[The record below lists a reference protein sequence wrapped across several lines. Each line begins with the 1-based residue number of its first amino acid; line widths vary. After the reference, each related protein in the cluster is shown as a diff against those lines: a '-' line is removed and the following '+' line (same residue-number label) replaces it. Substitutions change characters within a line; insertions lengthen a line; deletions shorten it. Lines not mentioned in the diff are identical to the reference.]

1 MHLIIQFEEALFSR
15 QMIELQQNNINT
27 IALQIYC
34 TNTTFLDIPYRRL
47 LAKAFIAF
55 NAAIP
60 RCNTPTYWTLHEIQF
75 SAIAKFSRGT
85 QALASGSRLSIRGL
99 APLKT
104 IGAPRA
110 TRGSA
115 SKAAET
121 RT

>member
-1 MHLIIQFEEALFSR
+1 
-15 QMIELQQNNINT
+15 MIELQQNNINT

-55 NAAIP
+55 NAA
-60 RCNTPTYWTLHEIQF
+60 T
-75 SAIAKFSRGT
+75 IAKFSRGT